1 NGYAGGGAWICKA
14 LDGFLYVSHNAL
26 SRIVR
31 LDPVSGYQTVISSG
45 GLLVN
50 IQGIACGPDGMLY
63 VASYSSHAIVRV
75 DPATGAQGLVSQG
88 DNLVWPLG
96 VGAAPDGSIWV
107 SGDLSHVIVRIDPVD
122 GSQIAYSMNNM
133 WAPYGVLPIG
143 ASEQPVPALVQAF
156 QAE

>member
-1 NGYAGGGAWICKA
+1 
-14 LDGFLYVSHNAL
+14 
-26 SRIVR
+26 
-31 LDPVSGYQTVISSG
+31 
-45 GLLVN
+45 
-50 IQGIACGPDGMLY
+50 
-63 VASYSSHAIVRV
+63 
-75 DPATGAQGLVSQG
+75 ATGAQGLVSQG

-156 QAE
+156 QAEPVVGGVQLSIDLSGDLSSLGVRFWRSPTDSRFDAVALGPDAAPVGGGHYEFLDTQAPAQKLWYWVDLESAGGF